1 MWNRSETADVMHVSV
16 STVRRLARAGLITE
30 IQVSAGAVRVEPGS
44 VREYLASRR
53 RTGES
58 Q

>member
-1 MWNRSETADVMHVSV
+1 MHVSV